1 MDIFRAFNLNDEDH
15 IINIQGTV
23 EDPLFQANQICDL
36 LGIKSFRSHIID
48 FTDEHKVLLKIKTTG
63 GLQELIF
70 FTELG
75 LYKLLGRSR
84 KEIASKFQNWI
95 IKVIKEIR
103 ITGVYKLNENNEID
117 KKLLES
123 NYNLIN
129 NKTFIKAFHNKNVI
143 YICKFTNIDD
153 KYIIKIGSTQNI
165 KERIYNLHNQF
176 QNIEPVILDI
186 IEVNNYRKY
195 EKYLHNHP
203 YIKQYY
209 YKFEKKD
216 GTISNETYLTTHDE
230 YDYIISILNEDKKKF
245 DINIIELEE
254 LRLRIEEKKSD
265 NNSIE
270 LKINELK
277 LKQKEFDAEIKKNE
291 LEIKKIELEKIS
303 KEKHDSTDESDSHT
317 TDDIESQEDSENDK
331 DNLSY
336 NFEIKKQKNGLR
348 VPKVYQ
354 YDTNNLKN
362 PIKIY
367 DSPKE
372 LIRLNNDIFMSSLK
386 NACKKN
392 TIYKNYRWIFINR
405 NEEPPEEIP
414 ETVVNNYKSPYVKYL
429 AMIDIKKTK
438 ILNVFSTQKEACAER
453 NMKANGFTRAI
464 KQYSISSGH
473 YWKFFEDCPIE
484 MQNEYLLHNKLPEK
498 YVSSYSKTVSQ
509 ICAKT
514 NKIINTYNSKNEVV
528 NKFQMS
534 MLTLKNCSNN
544 GNIYNGYR
552 WKINE

>member
-1 MDIFRAFNLNDEDH
+1 MDIFRAFNLNDEEH

-23 EDPLFQANQICDL
+23 EDPLFQANQVCDL
-36 LGIKSFRSHIID
+36 LGIKSFRSSIID
-48 FTDEHKVLLKIKTTG
+48 FTDEHKVLLKVKTAG
-63 GLQELIF
+63 GLQDVIF

-84 KEIASKFQNWI
+84 KEIASQFQNWI

-103 ITGVYKLNENNEID
+103 ITGIYKLNENNEID

-143 YICKFTNIDD
+143 YICKFTSIDD
-153 KYIIKIGSTQNI
+153 KYVIKIGSTQNI
-165 KERIYNLHNQF
+165 KERIYNLNNQF

-195 EKYLHNHP
+195 EKYLHNHQ

-216 GTISNETYLTTHDE
+216 GTISNETYLTTEDE
-230 YDYIISILNEDKKKF
+230 YNYIINILNEDKKKF
-245 DINIIELEE
+245 DIDTMELEE
-254 LRLRIEEKKSD
+254 LRLKIEEKKSD

-277 LKQKEFDAEIKKNE
+277 LKQKKLDAEIKKNE
-291 LEIKKIELEKIS
+291 LEIKKIELEKIN
-303 KEKHDSTDESDSHT
+303 KEKQDSTDESSSDDS
-317 TDDIESQEDSENDK
+317 DDIESYEDSENEE

-336 NFEIKKQKNGLR
+336 NFEIKKQKNSIR

-354 YDTNNLKN
+354 YDTNDLKN

-372 LIRLNNDIFMSSLK
+372 LIRSNNDIFMSSLK

-392 TIYKNYRWIFINR
+392 TIYKNYRWIFVNR
-405 NEEPPEEIP
+405 NDEPPEEIP

-498 YVSSYSKTVSQ
+498 YVSSYSKIVSQ
-509 ICAKT
+509 ICPKT

-534 MLTLKNCSNN
+534 MLTLKNCSTN